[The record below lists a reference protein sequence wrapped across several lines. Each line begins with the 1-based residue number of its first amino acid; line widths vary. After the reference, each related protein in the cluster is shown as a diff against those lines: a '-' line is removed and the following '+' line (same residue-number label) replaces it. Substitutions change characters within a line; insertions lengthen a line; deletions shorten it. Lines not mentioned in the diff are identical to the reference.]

1 MIRALFRCLA
11 PIRCL
16 AVIFCLALS
25 VLFTT
30 SLAYAS
36 NQLTI
41 EQLTPLLPKGSQAAL
56 WVSDPQHTQ
65 PQLSQQVDALLP
77 PASTQKLL
85 IGLAARLYLPS
96 TFRFSTRLV
105 QAGDDIA
112 LIFNGDPLLTR
123 KDIRQL
129 LSQLPRR
136 GLDNINHLYLDGQA
150 FAGRSR
156 APGWPWDILAVCYSA
171 PSTAI
176 TLDHNCVQG
185 AIYSQPD
192 QVQTR
197 VHVPRHQPI
206 SVTSDA
212 LTVTDEQQTA
222 RHCGLD
228 LTATADNQYHF
239 SGCLAHR
246 DRPLPLNFAVQT
258 PSAYVKAVVADELA
272 RLNVHLNGQIL
283 VAPAPSQHRELARH
297 HSVPLP
303 SLLTTMLRDSD
314 NLIADNLLKALGR
327 RYFQQPGSY
336 RNGVAA
342 VKAILQKAGIDLSR
356 AILVDGS
363 GLSRNNRLSA
373 RQLASVLHYISTH
386 PELGLIDMLP
396 TAGMDGTLKYR
407 QSVRHAPI
415 KGRLKAKSGSLYG
428 SFNLAGLLEDDTG
441 QAHIVVQLV
450 SHYHPDE
457 DALPDNVPAPIT
469 QFERE
474 FYHALI
480 RGQLVPA
487 FARAQP

>member
-1 MIRALFRCLA
+1 MYPALFR
-11 PIRCL
+11 R
-16 AVIFCLALS
+16 LALVVMLVAPCAMAS
-25 VLFTT
+25 GE
-30 SLAYAS
+30 SLR
-36 NQLTI
+36 L
-41 EQLTPLLPKGSQAAL
+41 EQLTPLLPKGSQLAL
-56 WVSDPQHTQ
+56 WVSDAQHNQ
-65 PQLSQQVDALLP
+65 PQISEQADALLP

-85 IGLAARLYLPS
+85 TGLAARLYLPS

-136 GLDNINHLYLDGQA
+136 GINNINNLYLDGQA
-150 FAGRSR
+150 FTGRTR

-176 TLDHNCVQG
+176 TLNHNCVQG
-185 AIYSQPD
+185 AIYSQPERAL
-192 QVQTR
+192 TR
-197 VHVPRHQPI
+197 VHIPAHQPI
-206 SVTSDA
+206 SVTSQA
-212 LTVTDEQQTA
+212 RAVTESQQNKS
-222 RHCGLD
+222 HCGLD
-228 LTATADNQYHF
+228 LTATPENHYHF

-246 DRPLPLNFAVQT
+246 SGPLPLNFAVQT
-258 PSAYVKAVVADELA
+258 PSAYVKAIVAEELA
-272 RLNVHLNGQIL
+272 RLNVRVKGDIR
-283 VAPAPSQHRELARH
+283 VARAPSQARELARH
-297 HSVPLP
+297 HSAKLAT
-303 SLLTTMLRDSD
+303 LLTTMLRDSD

-342 VKAILQKAGIDLSR
+342 VKAILQDEGIDLSR
-356 AILVDGS
+356 AVLVDGS

-373 RQLASVLHYISTH
+373 RQLSQVVHYILTH
-386 PELGLIDMLP
+386 PELGLAAMLP
-396 TAGMDGTLKYR
+396 TSGIDGTLKYR

-428 SFNLAGLLEDDTG
+428 SFNLAGVIEDDAKQT
-441 QAHIVVQLV
+441 HIVIQLI
-450 SHYHPDE
+450 SHYHPDK

-474 FYHALI
+474 FYLALI
-480 RGQLVPA
+480 RGQLMPSLA
-487 FARAQP
+487 ITQP

>member
-1 MIRALFRCLA
+1 MFPALSHCLA
-11 PIRCL
+11 RILRL
-16 AVIFCLALS
+16 ALILCLALS
-25 VLFTT
+25 VLLITP
-30 SLAYAS
+30 LANAS

-56 WVSDPQHTQ
+56 WVSDTQHTQ

-85 IGLAARLYLPS
+85 TGLAARLYLPS

-123 KDIRQL
+123 QDIRQL

-136 GLDNINHLYLDGQA
+136 GLDNINNVYLDGQA
-150 FAGRSR
+150 FAGRPR

-192 QVQTR
+192 HALTR

-206 SVTSDA
+206 SVTSNA
-212 LTVTDEQQTA
+212 RAVTEDQQIA
-222 RHCGLD
+222 GHCGLD

-258 PSAYVKAVVADELA
+258 PSAYVKAVVANELA
-272 RLNVHLNGQIL
+272 RLKVRINGHIL

-297 HSVPLP
+297 HSKPLA
-303 SLLTTMLRDSD
+303 SLLTTMLKDSD

-342 VKAILQKAGIDLSR
+342 VKAILQNEGIDYPALS
-356 AILVDGS
+356 
-363 GLSRNNRLSA
+363 
-373 RQLASVLHYISTH
+373 
-386 PELGLIDMLP
+386 
-396 TAGMDGTLKYR
+396 
-407 QSVRHAPI
+407 
-415 KGRLKAKSGSLYG
+415 
-428 SFNLAGLLEDDTG
+428 
-441 QAHIVVQLV
+441 
-450 SHYHPDE
+450 
-457 DALPDNVPAPIT
+457 
-469 QFERE
+469 
-474 FYHALI
+474 
-480 RGQLVPA
+480 
-487 FARAQP
+487 